1 MADRVVVRDNP
12 SELRYELLVGGESAG
27 LIAYRRRPGAVALIH
42 TDIEPRFEGQG
53 LGTQLV
59 EGALADIRERGL
71 RLVPICPFVRSYLDH
86 HPELCD
92 LVIPDWEVPD

>member
-86 HPELCD
+86 HPELSD